1 MVIEGKTVYGYV
13 FTLFIFFSYLRNLF
27 SALCRICAQDCEWH
41 MKIHVDQYLN
51 AYPYR
56 L

>member
-1 MVIEGKTVYGYV
+1 MVEGKTVYRYA
-13 FTLFIFFSYLRNLF
+13 FKLFIFFSYLGSLF
-27 SALCRICAQDCEWH
+27 YALCRICNQDCEWH

-51 AYPYR
+51 AYLYR